1 MKEAIKR
8 VMRKAKRAIKL
19 NEMFKK
25 MFRKFKQ
32 GKDFSK
38 DKYEYEKKKKHYK
51 NLDKLDDIES
61 DFED

>member
-1 MKEAIKR
+1 
-8 VMRKAKRAIKL
+8 MRKAKRAIKL

-32 GKDFSK
+32 KKDFSK
-38 DKYEYEKKKKHYK
+38 DKYEYEKKKKQYK
-51 NLDKLDDIES
+51 NLDKLDGIES